1 MLLVTY
7 INLYNKSVMDTLFLV
22 EWSKD
27 HVLTVVA
34 VIITLVLVYHYIIE
48 RDKVVKLSK
57 KYRSS
62 IFETQSKIFLNATQ
76 YLIDGNK
83 DLAIKEFLNA
93 VDLNRETIET
103 YFALGG
109 LFRSN
114 GEIEKAISIHRS
126 LIARENI
133 SESTRLQGLKELAVD
148 FDKGGFIDKAIET
161 YKDVL
166 KINRDQQDVIQALC
180 RIYEDIEDWDQAYNY
195 RIMLSKVGHVN
206 QSETIS
212 HILVQKAK
220 ALFEKGQ
227 FKACAEEIEDA
238 FRFAPSVSAKIL
250 RLKLFLVQGKMEDAK
265 GVLLELLK
273 EHPMYA
279 SFIFVSLEE
288 FNNNLPEKQEYLERL
303 KQLKAYFLDLKDL
316 DLMSSPS
323 VVLSKIRLLKS
334 SSRITDAFELLDYWM
349 KNHGQSDVLKVEYIK
364 LLIEVNKTDEAL
376 GQTKQLLNN
385 LHSTLTRHY
394 CAQCG
399 YNSDDIFWRC
409 PQCHN
414 WETIQFRWKV

>member
-1 MLLVTY
+1 MDYAFLL
-7 INLYNKSVMDTLFLV
+7 D
-22 EWSKD
+22 WGKD

-34 VIITLVLVYHYIIE
+34 VAITLVLIYHYVIE
-48 RDKVVKLSK
+48 RDRAVKLSK

-62 IFETQSKIFLNATQ
+62 IFEAQSRIFLNATQ
-76 YLIDGNK
+76 YLIEGNK

-93 VDLNRETIET
+93 VDLNRETIDT

-133 SESTRLQGLKELAVD
+133 SESTRLHALKELALD

-166 KINRDQQDVIQALC
+166 KINRDQQDVIHSLC

-195 RIMLSKVGHVN
+195 RIMLSKVGQEN

-220 ALFEKGQ
+220 ALFDKGQ
-227 FKACAEEIEDA
+227 YKTCAEELEDA

-250 RLKLFLVQGKMEDAK
+250 RLRLFLVLGKMEDAN
-265 GVLLELLK
+265 GLLMELLK

-279 SFIFVSLEE
+279 SFIFVSLDN
-288 FNNNLPEKQEYLERL
+288 FNPKLQEAIGYKERL
-303 KQLKAYFLDLKDL
+303 KQLKEYFLDINDI
-316 DLMSSPS
+316 DLMASPS
-323 VVLSKIRLLKS
+323 VILSKIRLLKDLKK
-334 SSRITDAFELLDYWM
+334 TNDAFQLLSEWM
-349 KNHGQSDVLKVEYIK
+349 TNHGQSDVLRIEYIK
-364 LLIEVNKTDEAL
+364 ILIEIGKTEEAL
-376 GQTKQLLNN
+376 VHTKSLLNN
-385 LHSTLTRHY
+385 LHSSLTRHY
-394 CAQCG
+394 CSQCG
-399 YNSDDIFWRC
+399 FNSDEIFWRC

>member
-1 MLLVTY
+1 MDYAFLL
-7 INLYNKSVMDTLFLV
+7 
-22 EWSKD
+22 EWGKD
-27 HVLTVVA
+27 HILTVVA
-34 VIITLVLVYHYIIE
+34 VVITLVLIYHYVIE
-48 RDKVVKLSK
+48 KDKAVKLSK
-57 KYRSS
+57 KYRHS
-62 IFETQSKIFLNATQ
+62 IFEAQSRIFLNATQ
-76 YLIDGNK
+76 YLIEGNK

-126 LIARENI
+126 LIARESI
-133 SESTRLQGLKELAVD
+133 SESTRLQALKELALD
-148 FDKGGFIDKAIET
+148 FDKGGFIEKAVET

-166 KINRDQQDVIQALC
+166 KINRDQQDVINSLC
-180 RIYEDIEDWDQAYNY
+180 RIFEDTEDWDQAYNY
-195 RIMLSKVGHVN
+195 RIMLSKVGQEN

-220 ALFEKGQ
+220 VLFEQGQ
-227 FKACAEEIEDA
+227 FKACAEELEDA

-250 RLKLFLVQGKMEDAK
+250 RLKLFLVQGKMEDAN

-279 SFIFVSLEE
+279 TFIFVSLDS
-288 FNNNLPEKQEYLERL
+288 FNSKLPQKDDYTNRL
-303 KQLKAYFLDLKDL
+303 QQLKDYFLSLNDL

-323 VVLSKIRLLKS
+323 VVLSKIRLLKDLNK
-334 SSRITDAFELLDYWM
+334 TGDAFELLDGWM
-349 KNHGQSDVLKVEYIK
+349 KNHGHSDVLKVEYIK
-364 LLIEVNKTDEAL
+364 ILIEVGKVEEAL
-376 GQTKQLLNN
+376 QHTKGLLNN
-385 LHSTLTRHY
+385 LHNSLTRHY
-394 CAQCG
+394 CSQCG
-399 YNSDDIFWRC
+399 YNSDEIFWRC
-409 PQCHN
+409 PQCHS

>member
-1 MLLVTY
+1 VDYTFLL
-7 INLYNKSVMDTLFLV
+7 
-22 EWSKD
+22 EWGKD
-27 HVLTVVA
+27 HALTVVA
-34 VIITLVLVYHYIIE
+34 VIITLVLIYHYVIE
-48 RDKVVKLSK
+48 RDKGVNLSK
-57 KYRSS
+57 KYRNS
-62 IFETQSKIFLNATQ
+62 IFEAQSRIFLNATQ
-76 YLIDGNK
+76 YLIEGNK

-93 VDLNRETIET
+93 VDLNRETIDT

-133 SESTRLQGLKELAVD
+133 SESTRLQALKELALD

-166 KINRDQQDVIQALC
+166 KINRDQQDVIHSLC

-195 RIMLSKVGHVN
+195 RIMLSKVGQEN

-220 ALFEKGQ
+220 TLFDKGQ
-227 FKACAEEIEDA
+227 YKACAEELEDA

-250 RLKLFLVQGKMEDAK
+250 RLRLYLVLGKMEDAN
-265 GVLLELLK
+265 GLLMELLK

-279 SFIFVSLEE
+279 TFIFVSLDY
-288 FNNNLPEKQEYLERL
+288 FNPKLKEADEYKGRL
-303 KQLKAYFLDLKDL
+303 DQLKEYFLEINDI
-316 DLMSSPS
+316 DLMTSPS
-323 VVLSKIRLLKS
+323 VVLSKIRLLKDLNK
-334 SSRITDAFELLDYWM
+334 TDDAFYLLSEWM
-349 KNHGQSDVLKVEYIK
+349 QNHGQSDVLRLEYIK
-364 LLIEVNKTDEAL
+364 ILIEIGKSEEAL
-376 GQTKQLLNN
+376 HHTKDLLNN
-385 LHSTLTRHY
+385 LHSSLTRHY
-394 CAQCG
+394 CSQCG
-399 YNSDDIFWRC
+399 YNSDEIFWRC

>member
-1 MLLVTY
+1 MDYVFLL
-7 INLYNKSVMDTLFLV
+7 

-27 HVLTVVA
+27 HLLMIVGLVV
-34 VIITLVLVYHYIIE
+34 TLVLFYHYVIE
-48 RDKVVKLSK
+48 RDKAVKLSK
-57 KYRSS
+57 KYRNS
-62 IFETQSKIFLNATQ
+62 IFEAQSRIFLNASQ
-76 YLIDGNK
+76 YLIEGNK

-126 LIARENI
+126 LIARESI
-133 SESTRLQGLKELAVD
+133 SESTRLQALKELALD
-148 FDKGGFIDKAIET
+148 FDKGGFIDKAVET

-166 KINRDQQDVIQALC
+166 KINRDQQDVIHSLC

-195 RIMLSKVGHVN
+195 RIMLSKVGQEN

-220 ALFEKGQ
+220 ALFEQGQ
-227 FKACAEEIEDA
+227 FKACSEELEDA

-250 RLKLFLVQGKMEDAK
+250 RLKLYLVLGKMEDAN

-273 EHPMYA
+273 EHPIYA
-279 SFIFVSLEE
+279 TFIFVSLED
-288 FNNNLPEKQEYLERL
+288 FNPKLIQKEEYFQRL
-303 KQLKAYFLDLKDL
+303 QQLKDYFLGLNDV
-316 DLMSSPS
+316 DLMSAPS
-323 VVLSKIRLLKS
+323 VVLSKIRLLKDLKK
-334 SSRITDAFELLDYWM
+334 TGEAFDLLDNWM
-349 KNHGQSDVLKVEYIK
+349 KNHGHSDVLRVEYIK
-364 LLIEVNKTDEAL
+364 ILIEVGKTDEAL
-376 GQTKQLLNN
+376 LHTKNLLNN
-385 LHSTLTRHY
+385 LHNSLTRHY
-394 CAQCG
+394 CSQCG
-399 YNSDDIFWRC
+399 YNSDEIFWRC

>member
-1 MLLVTY
+1 MDYAFLL
-7 INLYNKSVMDTLFLV
+7 D
-22 EWSKD
+22 WGKD
-27 HVLTVVA
+27 HALTVVA
-34 VIITLVLVYHYIIE
+34 VVITLVLIYHYVIE
-48 RDKVVKLSK
+48 RDKGVKLSK
-57 KYRSS
+57 KYRNS
-62 IFETQSKIFLNATQ
+62 IFEAQSRIFLNATQ

-93 VDLNRETIET
+93 VDLNRETIDT

-126 LIARENI
+126 LIARESI
-133 SESTRLQGLKELAVD
+133 SESTRLLALKELALD
-148 FDKGGFIDKAIET
+148 FDKGGFIDKAVET

-166 KINRDQQDVIQALC
+166 KINRDQHDVILALC
-180 RIYEDIEDWDQAYNY
+180 RIFEDTEDWDQAYNY
-195 RIMLSKVGHVN
+195 RIMLSKVGQEN

-220 ALFEKGQ
+220 ALFDKGQ
-227 FKACAEEIEDA
+227 FKACAEELEDA

-250 RLKLFLVQGKMEDAK
+250 RLRLYLVLGNMENANSI
-265 GVLLELLK
+265 LLELLK

-279 SFIFVSLEE
+279 TFIFVSLDQ
-288 FNNNLPEKQEYLERL
+288 FNPKLPQKDEYKERL
-303 KQLKAYFLDLKDL
+303 NQLKTYFLGLKDV

-323 VVLSKIRLLKS
+323 VVLSKIRLLKDLQ
-334 SSRITDAFELLDYWM
+334 RTTDAFSLLDDWM

-364 LLIEVNKTDEAL
+364 ILIEVGKVDEAL
-376 GQTKQLLNN
+376 AHTKTLLNN
-385 LHSTLTRHY
+385 LHNSLTRHY
-394 CAQCG
+394 CSQCG
-399 YNSDDIFWRC
+399 YNSDEIFWRC

>member
-1 MLLVTY
+1 VDYTF
-7 INLYNKSVMDTLFLV
+7 FLD
-22 EWSKD
+22 WGKD
-27 HVLTVVA
+27 HVLTIVA
-34 VIITLVLVYHYIIE
+34 VVITLVLIYHYVIE
-48 RDKVVKLSK
+48 RDKGVKLSK
-57 KYRSS
+57 KYRNS
-62 IFETQSKIFLNATQ
+62 IFEAQSRIFLNATQ
-76 YLIDGNK
+76 YLIEGNK
-83 DLAIKEFLNA
+83 NLAIKEFLNA
-93 VDLNRETIET
+93 VDLNRETIDT

-126 LIARENI
+126 LIARESI
-133 SESTRLQGLKELAVD
+133 SESTRLQALKELALD

-166 KINRDQQDVIQALC
+166 KINRDQQDVLHSLC

-195 RIMLSKVGHVN
+195 RIMLSKVGHEN

-220 ALFEKGQ
+220 AHFDKGQ

-250 RLKLFLVQGKMEDAK
+250 RLRLYVVLGNMEDAN
-265 GVLLELLK
+265 GLFLELLK
-273 EHPMYA
+273 EHPMFA
-279 SFIFVSLEE
+279 TFIFVSLEQ
-288 FNNNLPEKQEYLERL
+288 FNEKLPQAVEYQERL
-303 KQLKAYFLDLKDL
+303 HQLKDYFLGINDI

-323 VVLSKIRLLKS
+323 VVLSKIRLLKDLKKS
-334 SSRITDAFELLDYWM
+334 GEAFYLLDNWM
-349 KNHGQSDVLKVEYIK
+349 KTNGQSDVLKVEYIK
-364 LLIEVNKTDEAL
+364 ILIEVGKFEEAL
-376 GQTKQLLNN
+376 EHTKTLLNN
-385 LHSTLTRHY
+385 LHSSLTRHY
-394 CAQCG
+394 CSQCG
-399 YNSDDIFWRC
+399 YNSDEIFWRC

>member
-1 MLLVTY
+1 MDYSFLLDWGKE
-7 INLYNKSVMDTLFLV
+7 NL
-22 EWSKD
+22 
-27 HVLTVVA
+27 LTVVA
-34 VIITLVLVYHYIIE
+34 VVITLVLIYHYVIE
-48 RDKVVKLSK
+48 RDRAVKLSK
-57 KYRSS
+57 KYRNS
-62 IFETQSKIFLNATQ
+62 IFEAQSRIFLNATQ
-76 YLIDGNK
+76 YLIEGNK

-133 SESTRLQGLKELAVD
+133 SESTRLLALKELALD

-166 KINRDQQDVIQALC
+166 KINRDQQDVIHSLC

-195 RIMLSKVGHVN
+195 RIMLSKVGQEK

-220 ALFEKGQ
+220 ALFEQGQ
-227 FKACAEEIEDA
+227 FKACTEELEDA

-250 RLKLFLVQGKMEDAK
+250 RLKLFLVLGKMEDAN

-279 SFIFVSLEE
+279 TFIFVSLDN
-288 FNNNLPEKQEYLERL
+288 FNNKLPQKEEYSQRLELLRE
-303 KQLKAYFLDLKDL
+303 YFLGLNDV
-316 DLMSSPS
+316 DLMNSPS
-323 VVLSKIRLLKS
+323 VVLSKIRLLKDLNK
-334 SSRITDAFELLDYWM
+334 TGDAFDLLDGWM
-349 KNHGQSDVLKVEYIK
+349 KNHGHSDVLKVEFIK
-364 LLIEVNKTDEAL
+364 ILIEVGKNEEAL
-376 GQTKQLLNN
+376 LHTKSLLNN
-385 LHSTLTRHY
+385 LHSSLSRHY
-394 CAQCG
+394 CSQCG
-399 YNSDDIFWRC
+399 YNSDEIFWRC

>member
-1 MLLVTY
+1 MDYSFLLDWGKE
-7 INLYNKSVMDTLFLV
+7 NL
-22 EWSKD
+22 
-27 HVLTVVA
+27 LTVVA
-34 VIITLVLVYHYIIE
+34 VVITLVLIYHYVIE
-48 RDKVVKLSK
+48 RDRAVKLSK
-57 KYRSS
+57 KYRNS
-62 IFETQSKIFLNATQ
+62 IFEAQSRIFLNATQ
-76 YLIDGNK
+76 YLIEGNK

-133 SESTRLQGLKELAVD
+133 SESTRLLALKELALD

-166 KINRDQQDVIQALC
+166 KINRDQQDVIHSLC

-195 RIMLSKVGHVN
+195 RIMLSKVGQEN

-220 ALFEKGQ
+220 ALFEQGQ
-227 FKACAEEIEDA
+227 FKACAEELEDA

-250 RLKLFLVQGKMEDAK
+250 RLKLFLVLGKMEDAN

-279 SFIFVSLEE
+279 TFIFVSLDN
-288 FNNNLPEKQEYLERL
+288 FNNKLPQKEEYSQRLELLRE
-303 KQLKAYFLDLKDL
+303 YFLGLNDV
-316 DLMSSPS
+316 DLMNSPS
-323 VVLSKIRLLKS
+323 VVLSKIRLLKDLNK
-334 SSRITDAFELLDYWM
+334 TGDAFDLLDGWM
-349 KNHGQSDVLKVEYIK
+349 KNHGHSDVLKVEFIK
-364 LLIEVNKTDEAL
+364 ILIEVGKNEEAL
-376 GQTKQLLNN
+376 LNTKSLLNN
-385 LHSTLTRHY
+385 LHSSLSRHY
-394 CAQCG
+394 CSQCG
-399 YNSDDIFWRC
+399 YNSDEIFWRC